1 MKSTLPKTKIL
12 FSPRIGFNLDLNG
25 DRSVQIRGGTGIFTG
40 RVPYVWIVGQAGNS
54 GMLQITQSYNGQAST
69 FGPFNPGVGF
79 YRPTTPPAAGTTMPT
94 TVTVFD
100 QDFKMPQTWKT
111 SLAVDVKLPGGI
123 IATIEGIY
131 NRDYNV
137 IYSRNV
143 NLTAPSN
150 LNIAGYPDNR
160 MIYENANG
168 AKYINKLIGAGP
180 GILVPNAA
188 GTTALQVIVTGNE
201 KRGHY
206 ASLTTKFEKI
216 FKKGFAATIAYTKS
230 FQNVLYDGSGDQPFN
245 TWSLI
250 PTVNGANTPNLSHAQ
265 FTVPDRVIGTLSYRK
280 EYVKHFATS
289 ISLVY
294 QGSIDGRFSYV
305 YGADFNRDG
314 VNGNDLIYIPKDA
327 RNTSEITFVATSA
340 INGVVYSAAQQAQ
353 LFEDYIKQ
361 DKYLSKHRGQ
371 YAERNG
377 AQIPWKNQLDV
388 KILQDVFTNIGKNK
402 NTFQISLDIF
412 NAGNLINPSWGKQKI
427 INASSI
433 LVPQNQTTLVAG
445 GTVVPTF
452 RLQTVQGQIATRTF
466 RDNLGIASTYY
477 MQFGI
482 RYLFN

>member
-1 MKSTLPKTKIL
+1 M
-12 FSPRIGFNLDLNG
+12 
-25 DRSVQIRGGTGIFTG
+25 
-40 RVPYVWIVGQAGNS
+40 
-54 GMLQITQSYNGQAST
+54 
-69 FGPFNPGVGF
+69 
-79 YRPTTPPAAGTTMPT
+79 
-94 TVTVFD
+94 
-100 QDFKMPQTWKT
+100 
-111 SLAVDVKLPGGI
+111 
-123 IATIEGIY
+123 
-131 NRDYNV
+131 
-137 IYSRNV
+137 
-143 NLTAPSN
+143 
-150 LNIAGYPDNR
+150 
-160 MIYENANG
+160 
-168 AKYINKLIGAGP
+168 
-180 GILVPNAA
+180 PNAA

-216 FKKGFAATIAYTKS
+216 FKKGFAATVAYTKS

-250 PTVNGANTPNLSHAQ
+250 PNVNGANTPNLSHAQ

-280 EYVKHFATS
+280 EYVKHFATT

-314 VNGNDLIYIPKDA
+314 VTGNDLIYIPKDA
-327 RNTSEITFVATSA
+327 RNPTEITFVPSAA
-340 INGVVYSAAQQAQ
+340 INGIVYTAAQQAQ

-377 AQIPWKNQLDV
+377 AQVPWRNQLDV

-412 NAGNLINPSWGKQKI
+412 NAGNLINPSWGKQKSV
-427 INASSI
+427 NSSSI
-433 LVPQNQTTLVAG
+433 LVPQNQTALVAG

-452 RLQTVQGQIATRTF
+452 RLQTFQGQITTRTF
-466 RDNLGIASTYY
+466 RDFLGTASTYY